1 MNSSK
6 GTRAK
11 ARVGNEAR
19 VRPAGLERRRTT
31 SRADTGP
38 HPTDRIGS
46 ITLSVMR
53 SVVVASDRLSAYLAR
68 EQAAVVD
75 LAMLDET
82 GSELAELVRHYQ
94 SAARLLVKDW
104 LHNPHHR
111 AWRVDSS
118 SGRNVS
124 IGAADVPSEAL
135 AQSRFAFAEDQP
147 LHNLHRRIARDGVG
161 IPLTT
166 WTRRPGVTAPEPA
179 AVTVA
184 SALTAVVSTERDAD
198 RRVRKVGVELK
209 DPALCDVTTL
219 RGVLVPLAADFTAPV
234 SLTLALERKPSAVSY
249 GIRAIERRG
258 TVEGFSALTPGG
270 AGRAPLI
277 LIDGAGLAPTLTA
290 QIANEVAGAAAL
302 RDRYQVWL
310 YRYAHTAPLFFA
322 ASQFRRDFERFL
334 DLVGASE
341 GWSAAQRAVIVG
353 HGTGAV
359 LAKSVLADSGTTL
372 WDALFSAPAERTDL
386 ETADREL
393 LARLFAWRRATR
405 VERVILIREPTNAS
419 AIASGVGARAVQ
431 LLKRQS
437 GEFRSTIERIY
448 RRSKRHLR
456 TGEREEHRAAH
467 GDLLGAADA
476 PIVEAL
482 AHAALAADL
491 ALLSLLNVGTET
503 VRDVASYEPATGLT
517 PREPPAEPS
526 EALTGAVLPRVLA
539 LLPLSAG
546 DRAPEILA
554 TPAFSLDL

>member
-6 GTRAK
+6 GTHAT
-11 ARVGNEAR
+11 AHVDSDAH
-19 VRPAGLERRRTT
+19 VRPAGLERRRTA
-31 SRADTGP
+31 SRGDSGP

-53 SVVVASDRLSAYLAR
+53 SVVAASDRLAAYLAR
-68 EQAAVVD
+68 QQTEVVD
-75 LAMLDET
+75 LARLDET

-94 SAARLLVKDW
+94 AAARLLVKDW
-104 LHNPHHR
+104 LRNPHHR

-124 IGAADVPSEAL
+124 IGAADVPGEAL

-147 LHNLHRRIARDGVG
+147 LYGLHRRIVREGIG

-184 SALTAVVSTERDAD
+184 SALTAVVSTEQDAD
-198 RRVRKVGVELK
+198 RRVRKVRVQLE
-209 DPALCDVTTL
+209 DPAACATTEL
-219 RGVLVPLAADFTAPV
+219 RGVVVPLAADFTAPV

-290 QIANEVAGAAAL
+290 QIANEVAGTAAL

-322 ASQFRRDFERFL
+322 TSQFRGDFERFL
-334 DLVGASE
+334 ELINTAE
-341 GWSAAQRAVIVG
+341 GPQAAHRAVIVG
-353 HGTGAV
+353 HGTGTV
-359 LAKSVLADSGTTL
+359 LAKSVLADSGSVL
-372 WDALFSAPAERTDL
+372 WDALFSVPPEQTDL
-386 ETADREL
+386 EAADREL
-393 LARLFAWRRATR
+393 LARLFKWQRAAR
-405 VERVILIREPTNAS
+405 VERVILIREPTNAG
-419 AIASGVGARAVQ
+419 AIASGVGTRAVQ

-437 GEFRSTIERIY
+437 GDFRSAIERIY
-448 RRSKRHLR
+448 RRAKRHLR
-456 TGEREEHRAAH
+456 TSGRADFGSHASDPSGE
-467 GDLLGAADA
+467 ADV
-476 PIVEAL
+476 PIVAAL
-482 AHAALAADL
+482 TQAALAADL
-491 ALLSLLNVGTET
+491 ALLSLLNVGTGS
-503 VRDVASYEPATGLT
+503 VSDVTSYEPLTGLA
-517 PREPPAEPS
+517 PREPAPVERG
-526 EALTGAVLPRVLA
+526 ALTGAMLPRVLA
-539 LLPLSAG
+539 LLRLAAEDSA
-546 DRAPEILA
+546 DVPRIH
-554 TPAFSLDL
+554 